1 MGAQLT
7 SRTSGEADGAEI
19 DTTESST
26 RIDALWLATLER
38 ICNRAAHEVKGAL
51 NGVAVNVEVVRSR
64 AERPEAQAA
73 AVRSFAGA
81 AADQL
86 EVVIGMT
93 DALLFLTRPAH
104 MPVELAPTLRRF
116 DALLGPATRAD
127 GRRLELAD
135 TDDLGNSVAGG
146 NAVRLAMGGALL
158 AAVSASAHVRC
169 SSVEGDTGRELC
181 LENCDGGS
189 IAVDPELVAA
199 VATAGIR
206 VRSEGSTIFI
216 RFPR

>member
-1 MGAQLT
+1 MGAQLA
-7 SRTSGEADGAEI
+7 SRTSGATESAEI

-64 AERPEAQAA
+64 AERPDAQAS
-73 AVRSFAGA
+73 AVRPFAGA

-93 DALLFLTRPAH
+93 DALLFLARPAH
-104 MPVELAPTLRRF
+104 APVELAATLRRF
-116 DALLGPATRAD
+116 DALLGPAARAD

-146 NAVRLAMGGALL
+146 SAVRLAMGGALL
-158 AAVSASAHVRC
+158 AATSASAHVRC
-169 SSVEGDTGRELC
+169 SSVAGEAGLELC

-189 IAVDPELVAA
+189 IAIDPELVAA
-199 VATAGIR
+199 VAAAGIR
-206 VRSEGSTIFI
+206 VRAEASAILI